1 MKKMRRKTKGRKD
14 FTGTCEFSISPSF
27 LLSLFLS
34 PYLYSLSLS
43 LSREENL
50 LRMNTSVKLNELI
63 VEKSHDASLV
73 IVNLPAPPSNP
84 GKEENCILSYMYTL
98 VLPLFC
104 TLTHITPRVHEH
116 HVLLIIL
123 LVKAFSSR

>member
-1 MKKMRRKTKGRKD
+1 MSLVSHPPSLPP
-14 FTGTCEFSISPSF
+14 FSLRIYT
-27 LLSLFLS
+27 L
-34 PYLYSLSLS
+34 SLSLS

-123 LVKAFSSR
+123 LVKAFFSR